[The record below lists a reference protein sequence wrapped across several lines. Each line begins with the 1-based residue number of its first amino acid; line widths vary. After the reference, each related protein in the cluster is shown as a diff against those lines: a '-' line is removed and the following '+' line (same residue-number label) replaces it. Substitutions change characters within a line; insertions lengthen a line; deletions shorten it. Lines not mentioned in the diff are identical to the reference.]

1 MVRTT
6 RSDGILLAVASAAAF
21 GTSGAFVKP
30 LLEAGWS
37 PIAAVAARAL
47 GAAIVLAIPA
57 LVTLHGRYRNLLRA
71 WRQVLGFGLFAVAGV
86 QLCYF
91 AAVQRMPVGI
101 AIMIEHL
108 APVLLI
114 AVAWIA
120 TRRAPRGV
128 VIAGAAV
135 SVVGLV
141 AVLGPSGV
149 GGIDALGL
157 LFALGSTVGCA
168 IYFVISASPAR
179 GVHPIALTAAAM
191 LIGGIALLLV
201 GATGLLPLEATT
213 ASVPLFGTT
222 VPWFVPLA
230 IVVLVSTAFAY
241 ATGVAAARRL
251 GSRLASFLGL
261 GEVIFAAVVS
271 WLLLGEALTVVQIG
285 GGALIIV
292 GVALVQR
299 GERPA
304 EALPPRPVEPAQGRV
319 GTAR

>member
-1 MVRTT
+1 
-6 RSDGILLAVASAAAF
+6 
-21 GTSGAFVKP
+21 
-30 LLEAGWS
+30 
-37 PIAAVAARAL
+37 
-47 GAAIVLAIPA
+47 
-57 LVTLHGRYRNLLRA
+57 
-71 WRQVLGFGLFAVAGV
+71 
-86 QLCYF
+86 
-91 AAVQRMPVGI
+91 
-101 AIMIEHL
+101 MIEHL

-191 LIGGIALLLV
+191 LIGGLALLLV
-201 GATGLLPLEATT
+201 GATRLLPLEATT

-261 GEVIFAAVVS
+261 GEVIFAAIVS
-271 WLLLGEALTVVQIG
+271 WLLLDEALTVVQIG

-304 EALPPRPVEPAQGRV
+304 EALAPPPVEPAQGRV